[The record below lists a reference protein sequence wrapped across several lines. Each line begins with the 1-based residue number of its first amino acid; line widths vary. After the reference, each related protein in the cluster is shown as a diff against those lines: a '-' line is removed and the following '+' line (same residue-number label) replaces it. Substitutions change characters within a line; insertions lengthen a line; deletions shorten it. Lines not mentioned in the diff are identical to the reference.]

1 MDHKK
6 EELYFLRLLLLHVPG
21 ATSYENLR
29 TFQSITYAKFFEP
42 AVARSLVKVH
52 SELQSTLRYAKKY

>member
-1 MDHKK
+1 MDR
-6 EELYFLRLLLLHVPG
+6 EERVVFLRLLLLHVPG
-21 ATSYENLR
+21 ETSYENLR

-52 SELQSTLRYAKKY
+52 SELQSTLRYA